1 VDQPHPSALPLPM
14 PHHLGGRHQ
23 SLPLRLVGRPGA
35 PLPLWRSGTA
45 ALLGSALRAIAR
57 PNRSAGGDEPLRPPR
72 PGGGL
77 PAGQQTN
84 GDAGPGPWGSRGEP
98 LSGRAGSGG
107 KATLSRPQPRRLRQR
122 GTAFSSMLR
131 PWRSGSRPSASG
143 IFQRDREHGCCA
155 WPARSAIWSSRS
167 GWGRR
172 RWLRPSPT
180 AASMGWGWARRPSSA
195 GAAPRPDAVGPYNHQ
210 GGGDGPLPPRV
221 CRRRD

>member
-1 VDQPHPSALPLPM
+1 MDQPHPSALPLPL

-45 ALLGSALRAIAR
+45 ALLGSTLRAIAR

-84 GDAGPGPWGSRGEP
+84 ADAGPGPWGSRGEP

-122 GTAFSSMLR
+122 GTAGGIPGPDTSARCRGPGALGAGHPPAASFSAIGSTAVAR
-131 PWRSGSRPSASG
+131 GPHDQRSGA
-143 IFQRDREHGCCA
+143 
-155 WPARSAIWSSRS
+155 
-167 GWGRR
+167 
-172 RWLRPSPT
+172 
-180 AASMGWGWARRPSSA
+180 A
-195 GAAPRPDAVGPYNHQ
+195 GAGGA
-210 GGGDGPLPPRV
+210 GGGGRGPHLPQLRWPGDGRGG
-221 CRRRD
+221 RAQR